1 MLQLELLD
9 WAIWLFYVLT
19 GIFLI
24 YFFPYNRSTLSTNYR
39 FLGFVIKTVG
49 GLSFAL
55 IYIYS
60 YGGGDTTQYFQSLGQ
75 YSSVFYKDP
84 NSYFELLFSNAED
97 AQVILRRTK
106 TIIFY
111 SHTSEDWFFT
121 RLMSPLYILG
131 FKSYLGVT
139 FFMSLISYWGS
150 LKYYRLMTYL
160 LPGKEKLLFALNF
173 MIPSVIFWGSGIMKD
188 TITFAVFGYVL
199 LLFYEL
205 ITFRKRVVWN
215 VVKLLIA
222 CLVIFQLKAYIV
234 LAFMPW
240 VALTL
245 FMFINHRIKSVFFK
259 VILFPIVVLATTI
272 FAYYSSSFLIE
283 SSSKYNS
290 ERIIQNIQGFHSWH
304 TQLGGSAYS
313 LGEVEYTPIGLA
325 KKIPASVN
333 VSLFRPYP
341 WEAGSAFMMLT
352 SVESICILL
361 LTLYLLFMARSKIFK
376 LLFQS
381 EFLTGALVFCLFFAF
396 AIGVSTYNF
405 GALARFRIP
414 LLIIY
419 VFIILY
425 CIIQLRNFKSS
436 SQKTPSA

>member
-1 MLQLELLD
+1 MD
-9 WAIWLFYVLT
+9 WAVWLFFVLT

-24 YFFPYNRSTLSTNYR
+24 YFLPYNRGTLSTNNR
-39 FLGFVIKTVG
+39 ALGFFIKTFG
-49 GLSFAL
+49 GLSFSL
-55 IYIYS
+55 VYIYS
-60 YGGGDTTQYFQSLGQ
+60 FGGGDTTQYFQSLEQ

-84 NSYFELLFSNAED
+84 GSFFELLFSNAED
-97 AQVILRRTK
+97 AQIILRRTG

-121 RLMSPLYILG
+121 RLMSPFYIAG

-139 FFMSLISYWGS
+139 FFMSLISYWGT
-150 LKYYRLMTYL
+150 LKYYKLMTHL
-160 LPGKEKLLFALNF
+160 LPGKEKMLFALNF
-173 MIPSVIFWGSGIMKD
+173 LVPSVIFWGSGIMKD
-188 TITFAVFGYVL
+188 TITFAAFGYAL

-205 ITFRKRVVWN
+205 ITFRRRILWN
-215 VVKLLIA
+215 SAKLLVT

-240 VALTL
+240 VAITL
-245 FMFINHRIKSVFFK
+245 FMLMNHRIQSVFLK
-259 VILFPIVVLATTI
+259 VILFPVIVLTTAV
-272 FAYYSSSFLIE
+272 FAYYSSSLLIE

-313 LGEVEYTPIGLA
+313 LGEVEYTPAGLA

-341 WEAGSAFMMLT
+341 WEAGSAFMLLT
-352 SVESICILL
+352 SVESIFILL
-361 LTLYLLFMARSKIFK
+361 ITLYLLIRARLKIFRV
-376 LLFQS
+376 LFKS
-381 EFLTGALVFCLFFAF
+381 EFLTGALVFCVFFAF

-414 LLIIY
+414 LLVIY
-419 VFIILY
+419 LFIVFY
-425 CIIQLRNFKSS
+425 CISQLKNVKNSS
-436 SQKTPSA
+436 PEAPNA